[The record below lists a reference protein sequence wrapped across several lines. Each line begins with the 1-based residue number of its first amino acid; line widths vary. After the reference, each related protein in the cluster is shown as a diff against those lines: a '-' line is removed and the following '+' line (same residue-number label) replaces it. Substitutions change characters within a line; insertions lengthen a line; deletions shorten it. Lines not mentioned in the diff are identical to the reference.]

1 MPYLSISPLGQAVT
15 KAELANGMTII
26 VRENH
31 AAPVATVRCCV
42 RNTGSAFE
50 GGYLGAGISHLLEH
64 LVAMGSTVKRTE
76 HEVQELL
83 DKLGGRT
90 NAMTSSDRTVYFIDC
105 AAGHLDPAMELIAD
119 SMQCATI
126 PTREFD
132 REMGVVQREL
142 EMGRADRERMLYE
155 TMKALIYTEH
165 PMRHPTIGYLPVVQA
180 VTRNDVISFYRDRYV
195 PQNMVFAVVG
205 DVQTQHVL
213 DKIDSLFA
221 GFARTTE
228 RTVTLPNEPPQASPR
243 SARLEME
250 GETVHFSLGWPTIAL
265 QHPNLYSLDLISDLL
280 TNGDSSRLGSRL
292 RIEQP
297 HAIGVQSFSFT
308 PSFVPGWF
316 GVSVECRPDRVDIC
330 RQAILEEI
338 ERLQAEPVNERELN
352 KVKRQQAAAHV
363 FSQQTVQ
370 AQASALISSFLA
382 TGDPRFDEQY
392 VRAIQ
397 QVTSEQVRD
406 MARQYFQARS
416 LNEVVIDP
424 PGLAQPLPE
433 TSVTALESPVL
444 RHQFPNGLVALVKRH
459 AVTPIVTIQVFVR
472 AGSISDT
479 DATSGLAAVATQLMM
494 KGTEKHSARQIA
506 EYFDSVGGVLFT
518 DSQRNTSYLQCSI
531 LKEDFPPSLEY
542 AFQVLFRPSF
552 PDEEF
557 QKVRSQLLD
566 AIAARKGDPQTE
578 ISDFWTSLLPAN
590 SPYHRRV
597 EGTLET
603 VGGLQVSDCVN
614 FHHRMFV
621 PDNMVLA
628 IFGDIDPQATL
639 EQLKDSFGSV
649 PSLRAF
655 ERPSFP
661 SSHSQIEGRNE
672 HLTSERENTAMVV
685 IGYPTFPLTST
696 DEQSAL
702 EVFDAILTGGR
713 GVGGR
718 LFKELRGER
727 LVYYVAGRSITGP
740 APGFYCFV
748 AQTHPQTR
756 EEVVR
761 RIQASVRTICDEGVP
776 QAEFEL
782 AKQKL
787 MVAHVM
793 QNTTPASQA
802 FQAAVFELYGLG
814 HDFDRQYD
822 QRIEKV
828 TVEAVQKLARRYF
841 HDPIIATSSPS
852 SSTNSLLSS
861 SPGA

>member
-1 MPYLSISPLGQAVT
+1 
-15 KAELANGMTII
+15 
-26 VRENH
+26 
-31 AAPVATVRCCV
+31 
-42 RNTGSAFE
+42 
-50 GGYLGAGISHLLEH
+50 
-64 LVAMGSTVKRTE
+64 
-76 HEVQELL
+76 
-83 DKLGGRT
+83 
-90 NAMTSSDRTVYFIDC
+90 
-105 AAGHLDPAMELIAD
+105 
-119 SMQCATI
+119 
-126 PTREFD
+126 
-132 REMGVVQREL
+132 
-142 EMGRADRERMLYE
+142 MLYE
-155 TMKALIYTEH
+155 TMKTLVYTEH

-205 DVQTQHVL
+205 DIQTQHVL
-213 DKIDSLFA
+213 DRVASLFA
-221 GFARTTE
+221 SFSRTTE
-228 RTVTLPNEPPQASPR
+228 RTVTLPSEPPQASPR

-292 RIEQP
+292 RVEQP

-330 RQAILEEI
+330 RRTILEEI
-338 ERLQAEPVNERELN
+338 ERLQDEPVDESELN

-370 AQASALISSFLA
+370 AQANALLSSFIA

-397 QVTSEQVRD
+397 QVTPDQVRD

-416 LNEVVIDP
+416 LSEVIIDP

-444 RHQFPNGLVALVKRH
+444 RHEFPNGLVLLVKRH
-459 AVTPIVTIQVFVR
+459 AVTPIVTVQAFVR

-479 DATSGLAAVATQLMM
+479 DAASGLAALATQLMM
-494 KGTEKHSARQIA
+494 KGTEKHTARQIA
-506 EYFDSVGGVLFT
+506 TFFDSVGGVLLT

-531 LKEDFPPSLEY
+531 LKEDLPPSLDY

-552 PDEEF
+552 PAEEF
-557 QKVRSQLLD
+557 LKVKSQLLD

-603 VGGLQVSDCVN
+603 VGSLQVSDCAD
-614 FHHRMFV
+614 FHRRMFV
-621 PDNMVLA
+621 PENMVLA

-639 EQLKDSFGSV
+639 EQLKCTFGSV
-649 PSLRAF
+649 PRSRAF
-655 ERPSFP
+655 ERQTFP
-661 SSHSQIEGRNE
+661 SRHSEIQGRYEN
-672 HLTSERENTAMVV
+672 LTSERENTAMVV

-702 EVFDAILTGGR
+702 EVLDAVLTGGR
-713 GVGGR
+713 GIGGR

-740 APGFYCFV
+740 APGFYCLV
-748 AQTHPQTR
+748 AQTQPQSR

-761 RIQASVRTICDEGVP
+761 RIQASVRRICDEGIP

-787 MVAHVM
+787 TVAHIM

-802 FQAAVFELYGLG
+802 FQAAVYELLGLG
-814 HDFDRQYD
+814 FDFDQQYE
-822 QRIEKV
+822 QRIRQV
-828 TVEAVQKLARRYF
+828 TVEAVQELTRRYF

-852 SSTNSLLSS
+852 PSS
-861 SPGA
+861 GA

>member
-15 KAELANGMTII
+15 KAELANGMTVI

-50 GGYLGAGISHLLEH
+50 GAYLGAGISHLLEH

-76 HEVQELL
+76 QEVQELL
-83 DKLGGRT
+83 DTMGGRT

-105 AAGHLDPAMELIAD
+105 AAGHLDLAMELIAD
-119 SMQCATI
+119 SMQHATI

-142 EMGRADRERMLYE
+142 EMGRVDRDRMLYE
-155 TMKALIYTEH
+155 TMKTLVYTEH
-165 PMRHPTIGYLPVVQA
+165 PMRHPTIGYLPVVQT

-205 DVQTQHVL
+205 DVQTRHVL
-213 DKIDSLFA
+213 DRIDSLFA
-221 GFARTTE
+221 NFSRTTE

-292 RIEQP
+292 RVEQP

-330 RQAILEEI
+330 RRTILEEI
-338 ERLQAEPVNERELN
+338 ERLQNEPVDESELN

-370 AQASALISSFLA
+370 AQANALISSFIA

-397 QVTSEQVRD
+397 QVTPDQVRD
-406 MARQYFQARS
+406 MARQYFQPRS
-416 LNEVVIDP
+416 LSEVVIEP

-433 TSVTALESPVL
+433 TSVAALESPVL
-444 RHQFPNGLVALVKRH
+444 RHEFPNGLIVLLKRH
-459 AVTPIVTIQVFVR
+459 AVTPIVTVQAFVR
-472 AGSISDT
+472 AGSVSDT
-479 DATSGLAAVATQLMM
+479 DATSGLAAIATQLMM
-494 KGTEKHSARQIA
+494 KGTEKHTARQIA
-506 EYFDSVGGVLFT
+506 EFFDSVGGVLLT

-531 LKEDFPPSLEY
+531 LKEDLPPSLDY

-552 PDEEF
+552 PAEEF
-557 QKVRSQLLD
+557 LKVQSQLLD

-603 VGGLQVSDCVN
+603 VGSLQVSDCVD
-614 FHHRMFV
+614 FHRRMFV
-621 PDNMVLA
+621 PENMVLA
-628 IFGDIDPQATL
+628 VFGDIDPQAEL
-639 EQLKDSFGSV
+639 EQLKCTFGSV
-649 PSLRAF
+649 QRSRTF
-655 ERPSFP
+655 ERQTFP
-661 SSHSQIEGRNE
+661 SSHSEIPGRNE
-672 HLTSERENTAMVV
+672 NLTSERENTSMVV

-702 EVFDAILTGGR
+702 EVLDAVLTGGR
-713 GVGGR
+713 GIGGR

-727 LVYYVAGRSITGP
+727 LVYYVAGRSITGL
-740 APGFYCFV
+740 APGFYCLV
-748 AQTHPQTR
+748 AQTHPQSR

-761 RIQASVRTICDEGVP
+761 RIQASVSRICDEGIP

-787 MVAHVM
+787 TVAHVM

-802 FQAAVFELYGLG
+802 FQAAVHELHGLG
-814 HDFDRQYD
+814 YDFDQQYD
-822 QRIEKV
+822 RRIRQV
-828 TVEAVQKLARRYF
+828 TVEAVQELARRYF

-852 SSTNSLLSS
+852 PSS
-861 SPGA
+861 GA